1 MTHLEDKLESYTVS
15 NKILTLPNC
24 ITFVRFLLLPVFF
37 YLLLNSQ
44 HIYALVIYAI
54 ASMTDFLDGWTARHF
69 NCVTRLG
76 QLMDPALDT
85 LLMISGV
92 VGTYLIGA
100 LPLWCMI
107 VIFAREALILCAGGV
122 LLFAYKIR
130 IPVIYL
136 GKVATATLFVGIC
149 LLFLN
154 PQIGIWF
161 IYAGIIL
168 QILVTIYYFKEAI
181 LAIKK
186 TRDQQL
192 ED

>member
-37 YLLLNSQ
+37 YLLLHSQ
-44 HIYALVIYAI
+44 NIAALVVYAI
-54 ASMTDFLDGWTARHF
+54 ASLTDFLDGWTARHF

-92 VGTYLIGA
+92 VGTYIIGA

-122 LLFAYKIR
+122 LLLAYKIR

-136 GKVATATLFVGIC
+136 GKVATALLFVGIC

-181 LAIKK
+181 HAIKK
-186 TRDQQL
+186 SRDQQL

>member
-37 YLLLNSQ
+37 YLLLTSQ
-44 HIYALVIYAI
+44 QIWALVVYAI
-54 ASMTDFLDGWTARHF
+54 ASLTDFLDGWTARHF

-76 QLMDPALDT
+76 QLIDPALDT

-92 VGTYLIGA
+92 VGTCIIGA

-107 VIFAREALILCAGGV
+107 VIFAREALILCAGGI
-122 LLFAYKIR
+122 LLLAYKIR

-149 LLFLN
+149 LLFLAPN
-154 PQIGIWF
+154 VGIWF

-181 LAIKK
+181 HAIKK
-186 TRDQQL
+186 SRDQQL

>member
-76 QLMDPALDT
+76 QLIDPALDT

-186 TRDQQL
+186 TRDKQL

>member
-37 YLLLNSQ
+37 YLLFTSQ
-44 HIYALVIYAI
+44 QIWALVVYAI

-92 VGTYLIGA
+92 VGTYIIGA

-122 LLFAYKIR
+122 LLLAYKIR

-136 GKVATATLFVGIC
+136 GKVATALLFVGIC

-181 LAIKK
+181 HAIKK
-186 TRDQQL
+186 SRDKEL